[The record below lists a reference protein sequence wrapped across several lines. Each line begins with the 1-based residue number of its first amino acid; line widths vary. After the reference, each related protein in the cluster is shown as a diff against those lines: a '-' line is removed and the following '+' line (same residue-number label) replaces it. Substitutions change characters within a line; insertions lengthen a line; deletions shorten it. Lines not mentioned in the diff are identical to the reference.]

1 MEIQQLRV
9 FLAVAE
15 ELHFGRAAERLHLA
29 QPPVSRTVRQLER
42 DLGTDLF
49 LRSTRSVQLTAAG
62 AALKAPAQE
71 IVAAAERAKA
81 SALAAGRGESG
92 TVKLAYAG
100 ASTHVLVGMLAR
112 EVRRVHP
119 GIEFRLNSQDFA
131 LPALARVLRSD
142 VDISL
147 GRWDFVPAGVQSRII
162 VEEHLVMAVPASHR
176 LAGSG
181 EVHVAELAGEP
192 LVALPPHEGSVLG
205 DRLLRLS
212 LGAGFDPDIVQRAP
226 DSWTAMALVGAE
238 VGCSLTVSSVA
249 ENVTDPH
256 VHFLRVLDETLPIY
270 LRMAWR
276 EASDNP
282 ALAPVLALAER
293 VWPGPAETSG
303 SVLTQA

>member
-29 QPPVSRTVRQLER
+29 QPPVSRIVRQLEH

-49 LRSTRSVQLTAAG
+49 IRSTRSVQLTAAG
-62 AALKAPAQE
+62 AALVAPAQE
-71 IVAAAERAKA
+71 ILAAADRAKA
-81 SALAAGRGESG
+81 SALAAGRGEVG

-112 EVRRVHP
+112 EVRKVYP

-131 LPALARVLRSD
+131 LPALSRVLRSE

-176 LAGSG
+176 LALQEVVSMAELSG
-181 EVHVAELAGEP
+181 EP
-192 LVALPPHEGSVLG
+192 FVALPPHEGSVLG
-205 DRLLRLS
+205 DRLRRLS

-249 ENVTDPH
+249 DNVTDPH
-256 VHFLRVLDETLPIY
+256 VRFLRVLDQTLPIY

-276 EASDNP
+276 GTTDNP
-282 ALAPVLALAER
+282 ALPPILSLAER
-293 VWPGPAETSG
+293 VWPGHAQEAAQPG
-303 SVLTQA
+303 

>member
-42 DLGTDLF
+42 DLGADLF
-49 LRSTRSVQLTAAG
+49 VRSTRSVQLTAAG
-62 AALKAPAQE
+62 AALTAPARE
-71 IVAAAERAKA
+71 I
-81 SALAAGRGESG
+81 LAAVDTARAGVLAADRGEAG

-100 ASTHVLVGMLAR
+100 ASTHVLVGVLAR

-131 LPALARVLRSD
+131 LPALARVLRGE

-147 GRWDFVPAGVQSRII
+147 GRWDFVPAGVKSRII

-176 LAGSG
+176 LASQ
-181 EVHVAELAGEP
+181 EDVHLADLAGEP
-192 LVALPPHEGSVLG
+192 FVALPPHEGSVLG
-205 DRLLRLS
+205 DRLRRLS

-238 VGCSLTVSSVA
+238 VGCSLTVSTVA

-282 ALAPVLALAER
+282 ALSLVLALAEH
-293 VWPGPAETSG
+293 VWAGPAE
-303 SVLTQA
+303 

>member
-29 QPPVSRTVRQLER
+29 QPPVSRIVRQLER

-49 LRSTRSVQLTAAG
+49 IRSTRSVQLTAAG
-62 AALKAPAQE
+62 AALVAPAQE
-71 IVAAAERAKA
+71 ILAAADRAKA
-81 SALAAGRGESG
+81 SALAAGRGEVG

-112 EVRRVHP
+112 EVRKVYP

-131 LPALARVLRSD
+131 LPALSRVLRSE

-176 LAGSG
+176 LALQEVVSMAELSG
-181 EVHVAELAGEP
+181 EP
-192 LVALPPHEGSVLG
+192 FVALPPHEGSVLG
-205 DRLLRLS
+205 DRLRRLS

-249 ENVTDPH
+249 DNVTDPH
-256 VHFLRVLDETLPIY
+256 VRFLRVLDQTLPIY

-276 EASDNP
+276 GTTDNP
-282 ALAPVLALAER
+282 ALPPILSLAER
-293 VWPGPAETSG
+293 VWPG
-303 SVLTQA
+303 QAQEAAQPG

>member
-15 ELHFGRAAERLHLA
+15 ELHFGRAAKRLHLA
-29 QPPVSRTVRQLER
+29 QPPVSRIVRQLEG
-42 DLGTDLF
+42 DLGVDLF
-49 LRSTRSVQLTAAG
+49 IRSTRSVQLTAAG
-62 AALKAPAQE
+62 TALMTSAQE
-71 IVAAAERAKA
+71 ILAAADRARA
-81 SALAAGRGESG
+81 STLAAGRGEVG

-100 ASTHVLVGMLAR
+100 ASTHVLVGVLAR
-112 EVRRVHP
+112 EVRKVHP
-119 GIEFRLNSQDFA
+119 GIEVRLNSQDFA
-131 LPALARVLRSD
+131 LPALARVLRGE

-147 GRWDFVPAGVQSRII
+147 GRWDFVPAGIQSRII

-176 LAGSG
+176 LASQG
-181 EVHVAELAGEP
+181 EVHVVELAGEP
-192 LVALPPHEGSVLG
+192 LVALPPHEGSVLS
-205 DRLLRLS
+205 DRLRRLS

-256 VHFLRVLDETLPIY
+256 VRFLRVLDETLPVY

-276 EASDNP
+276 GDSENP
-282 ALAPVLALAER
+282 ALPPVLSLAEH
-293 VWPGPAETSG
+293 VWAGRPDSLAGVEH
-303 SVLTQA
+303 